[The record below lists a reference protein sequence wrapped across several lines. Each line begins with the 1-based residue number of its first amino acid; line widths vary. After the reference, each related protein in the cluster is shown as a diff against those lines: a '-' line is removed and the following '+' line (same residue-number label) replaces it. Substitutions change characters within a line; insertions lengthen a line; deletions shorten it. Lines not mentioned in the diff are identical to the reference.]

1 MIIVKASTVSMYAD
15 DTSLTLQS
23 QDISQLNETINDD
36 LRRLDLWMQGNK
48 LSLNVSKTQS
58 MLICTKP
65 KRQKLKMAGGNL
77 CLNIR
82 GNDLDVMQKVKYL
95 GVQVDDSLDW
105 KDQIKAI
112 SSKVSKALGL
122 LKHAKKFLPASSLRS
137 LYLSI
142 VDPHFRY
149 FCSVWGCC
157 GSSTLLQLQKLQN
170 RAARI
175 LTNSAFDA
183 PSSPLIRSLGW
194 MTIADL
200 ISFESKQ
207 LVFKSL
213 NNQAPQYICKLFQRN
228 SECSSRDL
236 RNTATDLRLPMST
249 SLNGQK
255 RFSYRGAKLWN
266 NLAFEV
272 KQAPSLPVFKRR
284 LLINKNSN

>member
-1 MIIVKASTVSMYAD
+1 MYAD
-15 DTSLTLQS
+15 NTSHTLQS

-58 MLICTKP
+58 MLICTKA
-65 KRQKLKMAGGNL
+65 KHQKLKMAGDNL

-82 GNDLDVMQKVKYL
+82 GNGLDAVQKVKYL

-105 KDQIKAI
+105 KDQIKAM

-142 VDPHFRY
+142 VEPHFRY
-149 FCSVWGCC
+149 CCSMWECC

-175 LTNSAFDA
+175 LTNSTFDA
-183 PSSPLIRSLGW
+183 PSSPLIRSLDW

-200 ISFESKQ
+200 ISFESQQ
-207 LVFKSL
+207 LAFKSA
-213 NNQAPQYICKLFQRN
+213 NNQAPQYIGKLFQRN

-236 RNTATDLRLPMST
+236 RNNATDLRLPMST

-255 RFSYRGAKLWN
+255 RFSYLGAKLWN
-266 NLAFEV
+266 NLAFEI
-272 KQAPSLPVFKRR
+272 KQATSLPVFKQR
-284 LLINKNSN
+284 LLINKNSNLDFYFFL

>member
-1 MIIVKASTVSMYAD
+1 MYAD

-36 LRRLDLWMQGNK
+36 LRRLDVWVQGNK
-48 LSLNVSKTQS
+48 LSLNVSKTQM

-65 KRQKLKMAGGNL
+65 KHQKLKIAGGNL
-77 CLNIR
+77 CLTIR
-82 GNDLDVMQKVKYL
+82 GNDLYLVQNGKYL

-105 KDQIKAI
+105 KNQIKAI
-112 SSKVSKALGL
+112 PSKVSKALAL

-142 VDPHFRY
+142 VEPHCRY
-149 FCSVWGCC
+149 CWPVWGCY

-175 LTNSAFDA
+175 LTNSTFDV
-183 PSSPLIRSLGW
+183 PSSPFIRSLGW

-236 RNTATDLRLPMST
+236 RNTAMDLRLPMST

-255 RFSYRGAKLWN
+255 RYSYRGAKLWN
-266 NLAFEV
+266 NLAFEI
-272 KQAPSLPVFKRR
+272 KQAPSLSVFKQR

>member
-1 MIIVKASTVSMYAD
+1 
-15 DTSLTLQS
+15 
-23 QDISQLNETINDD
+23 
-36 LRRLDLWMQGNK
+36 
-48 LSLNVSKTQS
+48 
-58 MLICTKP
+58 
-65 KRQKLKMAGGNL
+65 
-77 CLNIR
+77 
-82 GNDLDVMQKVKYL
+82 MQKVKYL
-95 GVQVDDSLDW
+95 GVQVDDSLDS

-122 LKHAKKFLPASSLRS
+122 LKHAKKLFPASSLKS

-142 VDPHFRY
+142 VEPYFRY
-149 FCSVWGCC
+149 CCSVWGCC
-157 GSSTLLQLQKLQN
+157 GSSTLSKLQKLQN
-170 RAARI
+170 RAARL

-183 PSSPLIRSLGW
+183 PSSPLIGSLSW

-200 ISFESKQ
+200 ISFKSKQ

-213 NNQAPQYICKLFQRN
+213 NNQAPQFICKLFQRN

-266 NLAFEV
+266 GLAFEI
-272 KQAPSLPVFKRR
+272 KQAPSLPVIKER
-284 LLINKNSN
+284 LLIDKIPN